1 MLTAIS
7 STPSTAA
14 ERVRRGVRE
23 SQATRT
29 PPQGMSTRGQQ
40 SPQTT
45 NPNPKTRPVNK
56 RETSNQSLL
65 QRLNN
70 GKRLPVRGQ
79 KNKLNFSNRLGL
91 KNNNS
96 TLHRFKQNPGNT
108 KVGVIGRI
116 FRQVKKI
123 VPGSRRRNQNS
134 RQVSNNRTV
143 TPMRSTNTV
152 NSRQVSNN
160 RTVTPMRS
168 TNTVNSRQV
177 SNNRTVTPMT
187 SNVNSRQRSNN
198 SMGAQPILL
207 KNMTRGY
214 LQSCFLN
221 TYTTLSYLT
230 GQSKI
235 TDGTL
240 ARYIIS
246 FDTLLFK
253 MNNQLTSSR
262 EKMLEDLWNR
272 TKNSDNRN
280 TEFSSEQNIEKVL
293 NHYKTVMRTGF
304 GTPNNKM
311 QSFITNAFK

>member
-1 MLTAIS
+1 MSTAIS
-7 STPSTAA
+7 PGLATMGKRIQDAKA
-14 ERVRRGVRE
+14 KRK
-23 SQATRT
+23 ATRT
-29 PPQGMSTRGQQ
+29 PLQTVSTRGQQ
-40 SPQTT
+40 SALTS
-45 NPNPKTRPVNK
+45 NPNPKTGPVNK

-65 QRLNN
+65 RRLNN

-96 TLHRFKQNPGNT
+96 TLRRLNQNPGNT

-123 VPGSRRRNQNS
+123 VPGSRRGNQNS

-143 TPMRSTNTV
+143 TPMRSTN
-152 NSRQVSNN
+152 
-160 RTVTPMRS
+160 
-168 TNTVNSRQV
+168 
-177 SNNRTVTPMT
+177 
-187 SNVNSRQRSNN
+187 NVNSRQRSNN
-198 SMGAQPILL
+198 LLGAQPILL

-253 MNNQLTSSR
+253 LNNQLTSSR

-304 GTPNNKM
+304 GAPNNKM

>member
-1 MLTAIS
+1 MTTAIS
-7 STPSTAA
+7 STLSTTA

-23 SQATRT
+23 SQAART
-29 PPQGMSTRGQQ
+29 PPQAISTLRNK
-40 SPQTT
+40 SVPT
-45 NPNPKTRPVNK
+45 PDAKPKTRPVNK
-56 RETSNQSLL
+56 GETSNQSLL
-65 QRLNN
+65 RRLNN
-70 GKRLPVRGQ
+70 GKRLPVRGK
-79 KNKLNFSNRLGL
+79 KNKLKFANRLGL

-96 TLHRFKQNPGNT
+96 TLRRLNQNPGNT
-108 KVGVIGRI
+108 KVGVVGRI
-116 FRQVKKI
+116 FRQVKKL
-123 VPGSRRRNQNS
+123 VPGSRRGNQNS
-134 RQVSNNRTV
+134 RQLSNNRTV
-143 TPMRSTNTV
+143 TPMRSTN
-152 NSRQVSNN
+152 
-160 RTVTPMRS
+160 
-168 TNTVNSRQV
+168 
-177 SNNRTVTPMT
+177 
-187 SNVNSRQRSNN
+187 NVNSRQRSNN
-198 SMGAQPILL
+198 SMGAQPVLL

-304 GTPNNKM
+304 GAPNNKM

>member
-1 MLTAIS
+1 MSTAIS
-7 STPSTAA
+7 SAPATADKRIQDA
-14 ERVRRGVRE
+14 R
-23 SQATRT
+23 SKQKATRT
-29 PPQGMSTRGQQ
+29 PPQAMSTLRNKSDPTPG
-40 SPQTT
+40 PK
-45 NPNPKTRPVNK
+45 PKTRSVNK

-65 QRLNN
+65 RRLNN

-79 KNKLNFSNRLGL
+79 NKLNFANRLGL

-96 TLHRFKQNPGNT
+96 TLRRLNQNPGNT

-116 FRQVKKI
+116 IRRFKKI
-123 VPGSRRRNQNS
+123 VPGSRRGNQNS

-143 TPMRSTNTV
+143 TPMRSTN
-152 NSRQVSNN
+152 
-160 RTVTPMRS
+160 
-168 TNTVNSRQV
+168 
-177 SNNRTVTPMT
+177 
-187 SNVNSRQRSNN
+187 NVNSRQRSNN
-198 SMGAQPILL
+198 LMGAQPILL

-280 TEFSSEQNIEKVL
+280 TEFSSEQNIERVL

-304 GTPNNKM
+304 GAPNNKM

>member
-123 VPGSRRRNQNS
+123 VPGSRRRNQ
-134 RQVSNNRTV
+134 
-143 TPMRSTNTV
+143 

>member
-1 MLTAIS
+1 MSTAIS
-7 STPSTAA
+7 PALSRKVNSQRLR
-14 ERVRRGVRE
+14 EQSKGRVTQPKPVPPRRTTG
-23 SQATRT
+23 
-29 PPQGMSTRGQQ
+29 PGMSIGPGMQ
-40 SPQTT
+40 
-45 NPNPKTRPVNK
+45 KTRNGNQ
-56 RETSNQSLL
+56 RETSNHLRRS
-65 QRLNN
+65 NN
-70 GKRLPVRGQ
+70 GKRFPVRGQ
-79 KNKLNFSNRLGL
+79 KNKLNFANRLGL
-91 KNNNS
+91 KNNNP
-96 TLHRFKQNPGNT
+96 TLRRSNLNPGNT
-108 KVGVIGRI
+108 KVGVVRGL
-116 FRQVKKI
+116 FRQVKKL
-123 VPGSRRRNQNS
+123 VPGLRRGNQNS

-143 TPMRSTNTV
+143 TPTRSTNNV

-168 TNTVNSRQV
+168 TN
-177 SNNRTVTPMT
+177 
-187 SNVNSRQRSNN
+187 NVNSRQRSNN
-198 SMGAQPILL
+198 LLGAQPILL

-304 GTPNNKM
+304 GAPNNKM

>member
-1 MLTAIS
+1 MSTAIS
-7 STPSTAA
+7 STLSTADKRIQDA
-14 ERVRRGVRE
+14 R
-23 SQATRT
+23 SKQKATRT
-29 PPQGMSTRGQQ
+29 PPQAMSTLRNK
-40 SPQTT
+40 SALTPD
-45 NPNPKTRPVNK
+45 PKPKTRPVNK

-65 QRLNN
+65 RRSNN
-70 GKRLPVRGQ
+70 SKRLPVRGQ
-79 KNKLNFSNRLGL
+79 KNKLNFANRLGL

-96 TLHRFKQNPGNT
+96 TLRRLNQNPGNT
-108 KVGVIGRI
+108 KVGVVGRI
-116 FRQVKKI
+116 FRQVKKL
-123 VPGSRRRNQNS
+123 VPGSRRGNQNS

-143 TPMRSTNTV
+143 TPMRSTN
-152 NSRQVSNN
+152 
-160 RTVTPMRS
+160 
-168 TNTVNSRQV
+168 
-177 SNNRTVTPMT
+177 
-187 SNVNSRQRSNN
+187 NVNSRQRSNN

-207 KNMTRGY
+207 KNMTKGY

-304 GTPNNKM
+304 GAPNNKM

>member
-1 MLTAIS
+1 MSTAIS
-7 STPSTAA
+7 SAPSTAA
-14 ERVRRGVRE
+14 ERIRKGVRDK
-23 SQATRT
+23 QVTRT
-29 PPQGMSTRGQQ
+29 PPQAMSTLRNK
-40 SPQTT
+40 SALTPD
-45 NPNPKTRPVNK
+45 PKPKTRPVNK
-56 RETSNQSLL
+56 RETSKQNLL
-65 QRLNN
+65 RRLNN
-70 GKRLPVRGQ
+70 GKRLHVRGQ
-79 KNKLNFSNRLGL
+79 KLNFANRLGL

-96 TLHRFKQNPGNT
+96 TLRRLNQNPGNK
-108 KVGVIGRI
+108 KVGVVGQI
-116 FRQVKKI
+116 FRQVKKL
-123 VPGSRRRNQNS
+123 VPGSRRGNQNS
-134 RQVSNNRTV
+134 RQLSNNRTV
-143 TPMRSTNTV
+143 TPMRSTN
-152 NSRQVSNN
+152 
-160 RTVTPMRS
+160 
-168 TNTVNSRQV
+168 
-177 SNNRTVTPMT
+177 
-187 SNVNSRQRSNN
+187 NVNSRQRSNN

-280 TEFSSEQNIEKVL
+280 TEFSSEQNIENVL

-304 GTPNNKM
+304 GAPNNKM

>member
-1 MLTAIS
+1 MSTAIS
-7 STPSTAA
+7 SAPSTAA
-14 ERVRRGVRE
+14 ERIRKGVRDK
-23 SQATRT
+23 QVTRT
-29 PPQGMSTRGQQ
+29 PPQAMSTLRNK
-40 SPQTT
+40 SALTPD
-45 NPNPKTRPVNK
+45 PKPKTRPVNK
-56 RETSNQSLL
+56 RETSKQNLL
-65 QRLNN
+65 RRLNN
-70 GKRLPVRGQ
+70 GKRLHVRGQ
-79 KNKLNFSNRLGL
+79 KLNFANRLGL

-96 TLHRFKQNPGNT
+96 TLRRLNQNPGNK
-108 KVGVIGRI
+108 KVGVVGQI
-116 FRQVKKI
+116 FRQVKKL
-123 VPGSRRRNQNS
+123 VPGSRRGNQNS
-134 RQVSNNRTV
+134 RQLSNNRTV
-143 TPMRSTNTV
+143 TPMRSTN
-152 NSRQVSNN
+152 
-160 RTVTPMRS
+160 
-168 TNTVNSRQV
+168 
-177 SNNRTVTPMT
+177 
-187 SNVNSRQRSNN
+187 NVNSRQRSNN

-280 TEFSSEQNIEKVL
+280 TEFSSEQNIENVL
-293 NHYKTVMRTGF
+293 NHYKTVMRTGL
-304 GTPNNKM
+304 GAPNNKM

>member
-1 MLTAIS
+1 MSTTIS
-7 STPSTAA
+7 STLSTTA

-29 PPQGMSTRGQQ
+29 PPQAMSTLRNK
-40 SPQTT
+40 SALTPD
-45 NPNPKTRPVNK
+45 PKPKTRPVNK

-65 QRLNN
+65 RRSNN
-70 GKRLPVRGQ
+70 SKRLPVRGQ
-79 KNKLNFSNRLGL
+79 KNKLNFANRLGL

-96 TLHRFKQNPGNT
+96 TLRRLNQNPGNT
-108 KVGVIGRI
+108 KVGVVGRI
-116 FRQVKKI
+116 FRQVKKL
-123 VPGSRRRNQNS
+123 VPGSRRGNQNS

-143 TPMRSTNTV
+143 TPMRSTN
-152 NSRQVSNN
+152 
-160 RTVTPMRS
+160 
-168 TNTVNSRQV
+168 
-177 SNNRTVTPMT
+177 
-187 SNVNSRQRSNN
+187 NVNSRQRSNN

-207 KNMTRGY
+207 KNMTKGY

-304 GTPNNKM
+304 GAPNNKM

>member
-1 MLTAIS
+1 
-7 STPSTAA
+7 
-14 ERVRRGVRE
+14 
-23 SQATRT
+23 
-29 PPQGMSTRGQQ
+29 
-40 SPQTT
+40 
-45 NPNPKTRPVNK
+45 
-56 RETSNQSLL
+56 
-65 QRLNN
+65 
-70 GKRLPVRGQ
+70 
-79 KNKLNFSNRLGL
+79 
-91 KNNNS
+91 
-96 TLHRFKQNPGNT
+96 
-108 KVGVIGRI
+108 
-116 FRQVKKI
+116 
-123 VPGSRRRNQNS
+123 
-134 RQVSNNRTV
+134 VSNNRTV